1 MKKFNFYLLG
11 ILTGLANGLF
21 GSGGGMIAVPL
32 LEKSELDC
40 QKSHATSIAITLT
53 FSIISS
59 IIYLKSGELKISDA
73 IKYVP
78 AGLLGAITGAVFLKK
93 IPNRLLKK
101 LFGAILIFAGVRL
114 LIR

>member
-59 IIYLKSGELKISDA
+59 FIYYKSGGLKFSDA
-73 IKYVP
+73 MKYVP
-78 AGLLGAITGAVFLKK
+78 AGLLGAIAGAIFLKK

-101 LFGAILIFAGVRL
+101 LFGAILIIAGVRL